1 MRIWEKGRFMK
12 LSLVCELTFKD
23 DELGCKLQDAGIVA
37 KLRAP
42 KRLSVAK
49 DIVEGDPSR
58 NS

>member
-1 MRIWEKGRFMK
+1 MK